1 VQDAIEAVRSAR
13 TIAQPNPAF
22 MEQLEYLARG
32 IKALCPSMPH
42 NASPRIHPTLG
53 TVSYRRRDGHMCRGD
68 IVPTADQSAWAS
80 NIDIVDSHDLQS
92 YAGIQKW
99 LQHVKRSALL
109 AISGDRGAGAA
120 HPWLE
125 TKCLQAEGNSE
136 DGGQE
141 EDPGEVWEEEDES
154 SGSEHDDCE
163 EGGEYV

>member
-1 VQDAIEAVRSAR
+1 
-13 TIAQPNPAF
+13 
-22 MEQLEYLARG
+22 M
-32 IKALCPSMPH
+32 
-42 NASPRIHPTLG
+42 
-53 TVSYRRRDGHMCRGD
+53 
-68 IVPTADQSAWAS
+68 PTADQSAWAS

-99 LQHVKRSALL
+99 LQHVKRSVRIPTCERPVDDVARFWCPHVPRSAQAPAEVRFASPSPLALRVHCHTLHTQALL